1 MVPKLPTQNIYQFLR
16 SLAWRIRRDRMR
28 FGSEL
33 RRKAEQIFVIPTC
46 AWAVL
51 SAVIQAGVMGVCG
64 AGRHGTTPPW
74 KGSTKDK
81 EV

>member
-1 MVPKLPTQNIYQFLR
+1 MVPKLPTQKYLPIFEK
-16 SLAWRIRRDRMR
+16 SCLAHQKGQDEVW
-28 FGSEL
+28 SEL

-51 SAVIQAGVMGVCG
+51 SAVIRAGVMGVCG
-64 AGRHGTTPPW
+64 VGRHGAAPPW

>member
-1 MVPKLPTQNIYQFLR
+1 
-16 SLAWRIRRDRMR
+16 MR

-64 AGRHGTTPPW
+64 AGRHGATPPW
-74 KGSTKDK
+74 KGSKKTKRS
-81 EV
+81 EVRKTILSFHNGCSDL